1 MKLSDLFEAKLS
13 KWEVSVETGP
23 YQYVTI
29 TVNAVDKADAEK
41 KAMAEAKRR
50 KLNSPM
56 LGQAKL
62 IKEAGESSPFRKNQK
77 VVLSDKGLL
86 GTVES
91 VSKAWEYFTVKFVDG
106 RHADVNFNQAHK
118 LKKFTGQMVTAKQNA
133 EISELLQYGNDPE
146 EVAKIMRV
154 PIDTVLQLKPEK
166 TFTEATKAPLVPQLG
181 MGDSRSA
188 RELKDQITNGSDE
201 FVKDLANS
209 KESIMNSKILNMQ
222 IRLAK
227 TEWAKRQKTKVTEG
241 QYEMMLSNGSVKKF
255 VAKDDKD
262 AKRIAKG
269 YGAKSV
275 IKLKGG
281 VPAGKLSEGKMRKE
295 SASDIFYRYEKLKK
309 SFVNPTPEQKKML
322 DNVLAMATAAMDEQF
337 KKTQSNLEAKFA
349 GSDWWEEVK
358 KMYKVKE
365 EGNKWVVVSNARD
378 WKQTKDWEFDTK
390 YEALEQLEKLVKY
403 KAADRKA
410 GKGDVEKDFERV
422 DALRKREQA

>member
-13 KWEVSVETGP
+13 KWEVSVEVGP
-23 YQYVTI
+23 HQFVTI
-29 TVNAVDKADAEK
+29 EVNAANKADAEK

-56 LGQAKL
+56 LGYAKL
-62 IKEAGESSPFRKNQK
+62 VNEAESAPFRKNQK

-91 VSKAWEYFTVKFVDG
+91 VNKAWQFFRVKFVDG
-106 RHADVNFNQAHK
+106 RYADVNFNQAHK
-118 LKKFTGQMVTAKQNA
+118 LKKFTGQIVTAKQNA
-133 EISELLQYGNDPE
+133 EISELLQNGTDPE
-146 EVAKIMRV
+146 EVAQIMRI
-154 PIDTVLQLKPEK
+154 PIDTILQLAPEK
-166 TFTEATKAPLVPQLG
+166 SFTEATKAPLVPQLG

-241 QYEMMLSNGSVKKF
+241 
-255 VAKDDKD
+255 
-262 AKRIAKG
+262 
-269 YGAKSV
+269 
-275 IKLKGG
+275 
-281 VPAGKLSEGKMRKE
+281 KMRKE

-337 KKTQSNLEAKFA
+337 KKTQSSLEAKFA

-365 EGNKWVVVSNARD
+365 EGNKWVVISNARD

-410 GKGDVEKDFERV
+410 GKGDIEKDFERV

>member
-13 KWEVSVETGP
+13 KWEVSVEVGP
-23 YQYVTI
+23 HQFVTI
-29 TVNAVDKADAEK
+29 TVNATDKADAEK

-62 IKEAGESSPFRKNQK
+62 IKEAGESFPFRKNQK

-106 RHADVNFNQAHK
+106 RQANVNFNQAHK

-146 EVAKIMRV
+146 EVAQIMRV

-166 TFTEATKAPLVPQLG
+166 SVTEATKAPLVPQLG

-227 TEWAKRQKTKVTEG
+227 TEWAKRQKTKVT
-241 QYEMMLSNGSVKKF
+241 
-255 VAKDDKD
+255 
-262 AKRIAKG
+262 
-269 YGAKSV
+269 
-275 IKLKGG
+275 
-281 VPAGKLSEGKMRKE
+281 EGKMRKE

-365 EGNKWVVVSNARD
+365 EGNKWVVISNARD

-410 GKGDVEKDFERV
+410 GKGDIEKDFERV

>member
-1 MKLSDLFEAKLS
+1 MKLSEIFEAKLS

-23 YQYVTI
+23 HQFVTI
-29 TVNAVDKADAEK
+29 TVNAADKADAEK

-50 KLNSPM
+50 RLNSPM
-56 LGQAKL
+56 LGQAKQVAEG
-62 IKEAGESSPFRKNQK
+62 IFGQKIYVVSSIRGETDAANKKEAEELRDKLLKAGVYA
-77 VVLSDKGLL
+77 VVK
-86 GTVES
+86 T
-91 VSKAWEYFTVKFVDG
+91 
-106 RHADVNFNQAHK
+106 
-118 LKKFTGQMVTAKQNA
+118 
-133 EISELLQYGNDPE
+133 
-146 EVAKIMRV
+146 RV
-154 PIDTVLQLKPEK
+154 PEKP
-166 TFTEATKAPLVPQLG
+166 
-181 MGDSRSA
+181 
-188 RELKDQITNGSDE
+188 
-201 FVKDLANS
+201 S
-209 KESIMNSKILNMQ
+209 KSKPS
-222 IRLAK
+222 
-227 TEWAKRQKTKVTEG
+227 VT
-241 QYEMMLSNGSVKKF
+241 
-255 VAKDDKD
+255 
-262 AKRIAKG
+262 
-269 YGAKSV
+269 
-275 IKLKGG
+275 
-281 VPAGKLSEGKMRKE
+281 EGKMRKE

-365 EGNKWVVVSNARD
+365 EGNKWVVISNARD

>member
-23 YQYVTI
+23 HQFVTI
-29 TVNAVDKADAEK
+29 TVNAADKADAEK

-50 KLNSPM
+50 RLNSPM

-62 IKEAGESSPFRKNQK
+62 VKEAGQSSPFRKNEK

-106 RHADVNFNQAHK
+106 RHANVNFNQAHK

-146 EVAKIMRV
+146 EVAKIMRI
-154 PIDTVLQLKPEK
+154 PLDTVLQLKPEK
-166 TFTEATKAPLVPQLG
+166 SFTE
-181 MGDSRSA
+181 
-188 RELKDQITNGSDE
+188 EH
-201 FVKDLANS
+201 
-209 KESIMNSKILNMQ
+209 
-222 IRLAK
+222 
-227 TEWAKRQKTKVTEG
+227 
-241 QYEMMLSNGSVKKF
+241 
-255 VAKDDKD
+255 VA
-262 AKRIAKG
+262 
-269 YGAKSV
+269 
-275 IKLKGG
+275 
-281 VPAGKLSEGKMRKE
+281 EGKMRKE

-365 EGNKWVVVSNARD
+365 EGNKWVVISNARD